1 MKYIYLPTMIKSLIM
16 INKTRNITLRF
27 TFRKDKLRTLSKII
41 IQGFLL
47 PEKRVESVVLI
58 FGDVFQEL

>member
-1 MKYIYLPTMIKSLIM
+1 M

-27 TFRKDKLRTLSKII
+27 TFRKDKLRTLSKIT

-58 FGDVFQEL
+58 FGDVFEEL